1 MIADPA
7 TMSQESRC
15 SGDNRE
21 LRQKLLFLYL
31 ANSTLA
37 SAVVAWSEFDGTS
50 TSPPEMDDPEP
61 PYATAVDAMRDGWR
75 VIQVSPLAAP
85 PSGREFDVDY
95 LKHEV
100 ILEKF
105 GAPQR

>member
-7 TMSQESRC
+7 TFTPSQGSPG
-15 SGDNRE
+15 SDSE

-37 SAVVAWSEFDGTS
+37 SAVVAWSEFDGT
-50 TSPPEMDDPEP
+50 TNDPPEMDDPEP

-75 VIQVSPLAAP
+75 VIQVSPLTAP
-85 PSGREFDVDY
+85 PTDREFEVDY